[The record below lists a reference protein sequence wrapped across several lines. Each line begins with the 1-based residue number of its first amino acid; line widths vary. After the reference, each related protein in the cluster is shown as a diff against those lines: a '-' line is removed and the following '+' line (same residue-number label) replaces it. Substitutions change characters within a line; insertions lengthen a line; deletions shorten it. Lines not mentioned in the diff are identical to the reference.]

1 MNLYGY
7 VSNDPVNHVD
17 PSGKWLTFYFGVGYE
32 AALDPVQMYD
42 DNPATRRSDSK
53 GGSDVAGSTGV
64 KGPSRSGGYYIT
76 FADED
81 GNLAWPR
88 WGRYET
94 KGTAT
99 GLRADVGGQAG
110 IVVGNEK
117 KLEGKA
123 VTTTVDTTIVTFSGT
138 QTPEGELIG
147 LGIGGTAPLPG
158 ASVATTTTTVTP
170 SSDVVNDVSN
180 APIVNPDTW
189 FDGYDYP
196 RK

>member
-1 MNLYGY
+1 MNLYAY
-7 VSNDPVNHVD
+7 VGNDPVNHVD

-53 GGSDVAGSTGV
+53 GGSEFAGSTGV

-117 KLEGKA
+117 KLEGQA
-123 VTTTVDTTIVTFSGT
+123 VTTTVDVYVGTGSVT
-138 QTPEGELIG
+138 QTPDGKTVG
-147 LGIGGTAPLPG
+147 VAVGASSPVPG
-158 ASVATTTTTVTP
+158 ASVATTSTTVTP
-170 SSDVVNDVSN
+170 SSDVISDVRN

-189 FDGYDYP
+189 FDSYDYP